1 MESLKGK
8 KLLILGGPAL
18 MTDVVAK
25 AKELGV
31 YTIVT
36 DWYEPDK
43 SPAKKIADE
52 YWMES
57 VADADR
63 LTELIKENQID
74 GVFTNYTDS
83 YLPFYVNLCEKAG
96 LPCLAN
102 MHQIDAIS
110 NKDQS
115 KQLCIDH
122 GISVSK
128 RYMVSSVEDIDKL
141 NDITFPVLTKPVDNS
156 GQRGI
161 FVCLNKEEL
170 KKLYA
175 ESLEFSTSKNV
186 MIEEYVQ
193 GDYTVMFYTLQNGHV
208 TLATMSDKPVYGNFE
223 NNLPKLPMGYFLPSK
238 YVGLCQNIML
248 PKVQAFVNTLGLKNG
263 VIGIE
268 AVVKDNDIFVFEMQ
282 FRLGGMRHH
291 NFVLKENGMDLLEML
306 IRFSLTGKFEGWDAS
321 KCDNAAFKN
330 HYCSLNVLIKPDTIA
345 KIENLEEVKSL
356 PQVYAFTQMMYEGD
370 TVHLAGTVQQIC
382 CKFSLSAG
390 SEEELADTIEKI
402 YKTLKVYNSEG
413 ENLIIPLDYRMYR
426 WGGVFCYK
434 SISYYRRIWQRDLH
448 KNYIGSNSFAFA
460 A

>member
-1 MESLKGK
+1 MESIKGK

-31 YTIVT
+31 FTIVT

-57 VADADR
+57 VADIDKLAAM
-63 LTELIKENQID
+63 IKENHID

-83 YLPFYVNLCEKAG
+83 YLPFYVRLCEKAG

-102 MHQIDAIS
+102 MHQIETIS
-110 NKDQS
+110 NKDLS

-128 RYMVSSVEDIDKL
+128 RYEIKSIDDIDSL
-141 NDITFPVLTKPVDNS
+141 DITFPVLTKPVDNS

-161 FVCLNKEEL
+161 FVCLDKEEL
-170 KKLYA
+170 KRKYQ
-175 ESLEFSTSKNV
+175 ESLAFSETKNV

-193 GDYTVMFYTLQNGHV
+193 GDYTVMFYTVQNGHV

-238 YVGLCQNIML
+238 YVGLCKEKML
-248 PKVQAFVNTLGLKNG
+248 PKVQAFVTDLGLQNG

-291 NFVLKENGMDLLEML
+291 NFVLKENGMDLLAML
-306 IRFSLTGKFEGWDAS
+306 VRFAVTGKFEGWNAAV
-321 KCDNAAFKN
+321 CDNAAFKN
-330 HYCSLNVLIKPDTIA
+330 CYCSLNVLIKPDTVA
-345 KIENLEEVKSL
+345 KIDGLEEVKAM
-356 PQVYAFTQMMYEGD
+356 PEVYASTQMLYEGD
-370 TVHLAGTVQQIC
+370 SVHLAGTVQQIAF
-382 CKFSLSAG
+382 KFSLAASSKSVVLDAI
-390 SEEELADTIEKI
+390 DKI
-402 YKTLKVYNSEG
+402 YATLKISNAKG
-413 ENLIIPLDYRMYR
+413 EDLKLKLNYR
-426 WGGVFCYK
+426 
-434 SISYYRRIWQRDLH
+434 Q
-448 KNYIGSNSFAFA
+448 
-460 A
+460 

>member
-18 MTDVVAK
+18 MSDVVAK

-36 DWYEPDK
+36 DWYELEK
-43 SPAKKIADE
+43 SPAKKLADE
-52 YWMES
+52 YWMDS
-57 VADADR
+57 VADIEGLAKK
-63 LTELIKENQID
+63 IKENGVT

-102 MHQIDAIS
+102 MHQIETIS
-110 NKDQS
+110 NKDLS

-128 RYMVSSVEDIDKL
+128 RYEISSIDDIDKM
-141 NDITFPVLTKPVDNS
+141 DVAFPVLTKPVDNS

-170 KKLYA
+170 KQKYQ
-175 ESLEFSTSKNV
+175 ESLEFSESKNV

-193 GDYTVMFYTLQNGHV
+193 GDYTVMFYTIQNGHV

-238 YVGLCQNIML
+238 YVDLCKEKML
-248 PKVQAFVNTLGLKNG
+248 PKVQSFVTDLGIKNG

-268 AVVKDNDIFVFEMQ
+268 AVVKDSDIFVFEMQ

-291 NFVLKENGMDLLEML
+291 NFVLKENGMDLLAML
-306 IRFSLTGKFEGWDAS
+306 IRFSLTGMFEGWDAS

-330 HYCSLNVLIKPDTIA
+330 AYCSLNILIKPDTVFRIDNVE
-345 KIENLEEVKSL
+345 KVKNM
-356 PQVYAFTQMMYEGD
+356 PEVYASQQMIYEGD
-370 TVHLAGTVQQIC
+370 TVHLAGTVQQIGF
-382 CKFSLSAG
+382 KFSLAAATKEQLLKSIQNIY
-390 SEEELADTIEKI
+390 STLRITNEK
-402 YKTLKVYNSEG
+402 G
-413 ENLIIPLDYRMYR
+413 ENLILPLDYAETL
-426 WGGVFCYK
+426 GGGG
-434 SISYYRRIWQRDLH
+434 IITPEMR
-448 KNYIGSNSFAFA
+448 
-460 A
+460 

>member
-1 MESLKGK
+1 MEQLNGK
-8 KLLILGGPAL
+8 KLLILGGNAL
-18 MTDVVAK
+18 TMDIVEK
-25 AKELGV
+25 AKDMGV

-36 DWYEPDK
+36 DWNSIEK
-43 SPAKKIADE
+43 SPAKKLADE
-52 YWMES
+52 YWMDS
-57 VADADR
+57 VADIEGLAKK
-63 LTELIKENQID
+63 IKENGVT

-102 MHQIDAIS
+102 MHQIETIS
-110 NKDQS
+110 NKDLS

-128 RYMVSSVEDIDKL
+128 RYEISSIDDIDKM
-141 NDITFPVLTKPVDNS
+141 DIAFPVLTKPVDNS

-170 KKLYA
+170 KQKYQ
-175 ESLEFSTSKNV
+175 ESLEFSESKNV

-193 GDYTVMFYTLQNGHV
+193 GDYTVMFYTIQNGHV

-223 NNLPKLPMGYFLPSK
+223 YNLPKLPMGYFLPSK
-238 YVGLCQNIML
+238 YVDLCKEKML
-248 PKVQAFVNTLGLKNG
+248 PKVQSFVTDLGIKNG

-268 AVVKDNDIFVFEMQ
+268 AVVKESDIFVFEMQ

-291 NFVLKENGMDLLEML
+291 NFVLKENGMDLLAML

-330 HYCSLNVLIKPDTIA
+330 AYCSLNMLIKPDTVY
-345 KIENLEEVKSL
+345 KIENVEKVKNM
-356 PQVYAFTQMMYEGD
+356 PEVYASQQMIFEGD
-370 TVHLAGTVQQIC
+370 TVHLAGTVQQIGF
-382 CKFSLSAG
+382 KFSLAAATKEQLLKAIQNIYST
-390 SEEELADTIEKI
+390 LRITNEK
-402 YKTLKVYNSEG
+402 G
-413 ENLIIPLDYRMYR
+413 ENLILPLDYAETL
-426 WGGVFCYK
+426 GGGGY
-434 SISYYRRIWQRDLH
+434 
-448 KNYIGSNSFAFA
+448 NYTQNEVKLTAGIFQYALA

>member
-1 MESLKGK
+1 MESLKGE

-18 MTDVVAK
+18 MSDVVAK

-36 DWYEPDK
+36 DWYEPEK
-43 SPAKKIADE
+43 SPAKKLADE
-52 YWMES
+52 YWMDS
-57 VADADR
+57 VADIEGLAKK
-63 LTELIKENQID
+63 IKENGVT

-102 MHQIDAIS
+102 MHQIETIS
-110 NKDQS
+110 NKDLS

-128 RYMVSSVEDIDKL
+128 RYEISSIDDIDKM
-141 NDITFPVLTKPVDNS
+141 DIVFPVLTKPVDNS

-170 KKLYA
+170 KQKYQ
-175 ESLEFSTSKNV
+175 ESLEFSESKNV

-193 GDYTVMFYTLQNGHV
+193 GDYTVMFYTIQNGHV

-238 YVGLCQNIML
+238 YVDLCKEKML
-248 PKVQAFVNTLGLKNG
+248 PKVQSFVTDLGIKNG

-268 AVVKDNDIFVFEMQ
+268 AVVKDSDIFVFEMQ

-291 NFVLKENGMDLLEML
+291 NFVLKENGMDLLAML

-321 KCDNAAFKN
+321 KCDNAAFEN
-330 HYCSLNVLIKPDTIA
+330 AYCSLNILIKPDTVY
-345 KIENLEEVKSL
+345 KIENVEDVKNM
-356 PQVYAFTQMMYEGD
+356 PEVYASQQMIYEGD
-370 TVHLAGTVQQIC
+370 TVHLAGTVQQIGF
-382 CKFSLSAG
+382 KFSLASATK
-390 SEEELADTIEKI
+390 EQLLKTIQNIYSTLRITNEK
-402 YKTLKVYNSEG
+402 G
-413 ENLIIPLDYRMYR
+413 ENLILPLDYAEIL
-426 WGGVFCYK
+426 GGGGY
-434 SISYYRRIWQRDLH
+434 
-448 KNYIGSNSFAFA
+448 NYTRNEIKLTAGIFQYALA

>member
-1 MESLKGK
+1 MCELKGK
-8 KLLILGGPAL
+8 KLLVLGGNAL
-18 MTDVVAK
+18 TSDIVLK

-36 DWYEPDK
+36 DWNTPEV
-43 SPAKKIADE
+43 SPAKKLADE

-57 VADADR
+57 FADSNKIVA
-63 LTELIKENQID
+63 LIKEHKID

-83 YLPFYVNLCEKAG
+83 YLPYYVEICERAG

-102 MHQIDAIS
+102 KKQIEAIS

-128 RYMVSSVEDIDKL
+128 RYNVNNVEDIDSIT
-141 NDITFPVLTKPVDNS
+141 DITYPVLTKPVDNS

-161 FVCLNKEEL
+161 YVCTTKEEL

-175 ESLEFSTSKNV
+175 ESLDFSATKNV

-193 GDYTVMFYTLQNGHV
+193 GDYTVMFYTIQNGYV

-238 YVGLCQNIML
+238 YVSLAREIMV
-248 PKVQAFVNTLGLKNG
+248 PKVQSFVSHLGLKNG

-268 AVVKDNDIFVFEMQ
+268 AVVKDNDIYVFEMQ

-291 NFVLKENGMDLLEML
+291 NFVQKENGMDLLEML
-306 IRFSLTGKFEGWDAS
+306 VRFSLTGKFEGWDAS
-321 KCDNAAFKN
+321 VCDNAMFKN
-330 HYCSLNVLIKPDTIA
+330 CYCSLNVLIKPDTVD
-345 KIENLEEVKSL
+345 KIEGLDEVLKM
-356 PQVYAFTQMMYEGD
+356 PEIYASTQMLYEGD
-370 TVHLAGTVQQIC
+370 VVKLPGTVQQIAF
-382 CKFSLSAG
+382 KFSLVASDKPKVLNAI
-390 SEEELADTIEKI
+390 DKI
-402 YKTLKVYNSEG
+402 YETLKIFNKEG
-413 ENLIIPLDYRMYR
+413 EDLKLKLDYR
-426 WGGVFCYK
+426 
-434 SISYYRRIWQRDLH
+434 
-448 KNYIGSNSFAFA
+448 A
-460 A
+460 

>member
-1 MESLKGK
+1 MKSLKGK

-18 MTDVVAK
+18 MSDVVAK

-43 SPAKKIADE
+43 SPAKKLADE
-52 YWMES
+52 YWMDS
-57 VADADR
+57 VADIDILA
-63 LTELIKENQID
+63 KKMQENSID

-83 YLPFYVNLCEKAG
+83 YLPFYVNLCEKVG
-96 LPCLAN
+96 VPCLAN
-102 MHQIDAIS
+102 MHQIETIS
-110 NKDQS
+110 NKDLS

-128 RYMVSSVEDIDKL
+128 RYEITSIEDIDKL
-141 NDITFPVLTKPVDNS
+141 DITFPVLTKPVDNS

-170 KKLYA
+170 KEKYK
-175 ESLEFSTSKNV
+175 ESLKFSESKNV

-193 GDYTVMFYTLQNGHV
+193 GDYTVMFYTVQNGCV
-208 TLATMSDKPVYGNFE
+208 TLSTMSDKPVYGNFE

-238 YVGLCQNIML
+238 YVDLCKRIML
-248 PKVQAFVNTLGLKNG
+248 PRVQSFVTDLKLQNG

-291 NFVLKENGMDLLEML
+291 NFVLKENGMDLLAML
-306 IRFSLTGKFEGWDAS
+306 IRFSLTGKFEGWDAA

-330 HYCSLNVLIKPDTIA
+330 CYCSLNILIKPDTVA
-345 KIENLEEVKSL
+345 KIEGVEAVKAM
-356 PQVYAFTQMMYEGD
+356 PEVYAYQQMIYEGD
-370 TVHLAGTVQQIC
+370 TVHLAGTVQQIAF
-382 CKFSLSAG
+382 KFSLAASNKAIV
-390 SEEELADTIEKI
+390 LDAIDRI
-402 YKTLKVYNSEG
+402 YSMLNVLNDKGEDLKLKLN
-413 ENLIIPLDYRMYR
+413 YR
-426 WGGVFCYK
+426 
-434 SISYYRRIWQRDLH
+434 I
-448 KNYIGSNSFAFA
+448 
-460 A
+460 

>member
-1 MESLKGK
+1 MCELKGK
-8 KLLILGGPAL
+8 KLLILGGNAL
-18 MTDVVAK
+18 TSDIVLK

-36 DWYEPDK
+36 DWNTPEV
-43 SPAKKIADE
+43 SPAKKLADE

-57 VADADR
+57 FADSNKIVA
-63 LTELIKENQID
+63 LIKEHKID

-83 YLPFYVNLCEKAG
+83 YLPYYVEICERAG

-102 MHQIDAIS
+102 KKQIEAIS

-128 RYMVSSVEDIDKL
+128 RYNVSNVEDIDSIT
-141 NDITFPVLTKPVDNS
+141 DITYPVLTKPVDNS

-161 FVCLNKEEL
+161 YVCTSKEEL

-175 ESLEFSTSKNV
+175 KSLDFSATKNV

-193 GDYTVMFYTLQNGHV
+193 GDYTVMFYTIQNGYV

-238 YVGLCQNIML
+238 YVSLAREIMV
-248 PKVQAFVNTLGLKNG
+248 PKVQSFVSHLGLKNG

-268 AVVKDNDIFVFEMQ
+268 AVVKDNDIYVFEMQ

-291 NFVLKENGMDLLEML
+291 NFVQKENGMDLLEML
-306 IRFSLTGKFEGWDAS
+306 VRFSLTGKFEGWDAS
-321 KCDNAAFKN
+321 VCDNAMFRN
-330 HYCSLNVLIKPDTIA
+330 CYCSLNVLIKPDMVD
-345 KIENLEEVKSL
+345 KIEGLDEVLKM
-356 PQVYAFTQMMYEGD
+356 PEIYASTQMLYEGD
-370 TVHLAGTVQQIC
+370 VVKLPGTVQQIAF
-382 CKFSLSAG
+382 KFSLVASNKSKVLNAIDKIYETLKIFNKEG
-390 SEEELADTIEKI
+390 EELK
-402 YKTLKVYNSEG
+402 LK
-413 ENLIIPLDYRMYR
+413 LDYR
-426 WGGVFCYK
+426 
-434 SISYYRRIWQRDLH
+434 S
-448 KNYIGSNSFAFA
+448 
-460 A
+460 

>member
-1 MESLKGK
+1 MCELKGK
-8 KLLILGGPAL
+8 KLLVLGGNAL
-18 MTDVVAK
+18 TSDIVLK

-36 DWYEPDK
+36 DWNTPEV
-43 SPAKKIADE
+43 SPAKKLADE

-57 VADADR
+57 FADSNKIVA
-63 LTELIKENQID
+63 LIKEHKID

-83 YLPFYVNLCEKAG
+83 YLPYYVEICERAG

-102 MHQIDAIS
+102 KKQIEAIS

-128 RYMVSSVEDIDKL
+128 RYNVNNVEDIDSIT
-141 NDITFPVLTKPVDNS
+141 DITYPVLTKPVDNS

-161 FVCLNKEEL
+161 YVCTTKEEL

-175 ESLEFSTSKNV
+175 ESLDFSATKNV

-193 GDYTVMFYTLQNGHV
+193 GDYTVMFYTIQNGHV

-238 YVGLCQNIML
+238 YVSLAREIMV
-248 PKVQAFVNTLGLKNG
+248 PKVQSFVSHLGLKNG

-268 AVVKDNDIFVFEMQ
+268 AVVKDNDIYVFEMQ

-291 NFVLKENGMDLLEML
+291 NFVQKENGMDLLEML
-306 IRFSLTGKFEGWDAS
+306 VRFSLTGKFEGWDAS
-321 KCDNAAFKN
+321 VCDNAMFKN
-330 HYCSLNVLIKPDTIA
+330 CYCSLNVLIKPDTVD
-345 KIENLEEVKSL
+345 KIEGLDEVLKM
-356 PQVYAFTQMMYEGD
+356 PEIYASTQMLYEGD
-370 TVHLAGTVQQIC
+370 VVKLPGTVQQIAF
-382 CKFSLSAG
+382 KFSLVASDKPKVLNAI
-390 SEEELADTIEKI
+390 DKI
-402 YKTLKVYNSEG
+402 YETLKIFNKEG
-413 ENLIIPLDYRMYR
+413 EDLKLKLDYR
-426 WGGVFCYK
+426 
-434 SISYYRRIWQRDLH
+434 
-448 KNYIGSNSFAFA
+448 A
-460 A
+460 

>member
-1 MESLKGK
+1 MESLQGK

-18 MTDVVAK
+18 MSDVVAR

-52 YWMES
+52 YWMDS
-57 VADADR
+57 VADIDVLA
-63 LTELIKENQID
+63 KKMQENGID

-96 LPCLAN
+96 VPCLAN
-102 MHQIDAIS
+102 MHQIETIS
-110 NKDQS
+110 NKDLS

-128 RYMVSSVEDIDKL
+128 RYEITLIEDIDNL
-141 NDITFPVLTKPVDNS
+141 DITFPVLTKPVDNS

-161 FVCLNKEEL
+161 FVCHNKEEL
-170 KKLYA
+170 KEKYK
-175 ESLEFSTSKNV
+175 ESLEFSESKNV

-193 GDYTVMFYTLQNGHV
+193 GDYTVMFYTVQNGRV

-238 YVGLCQNIML
+238 YVDLCKRIML
-248 PKVQAFVNTLGLKNG
+248 PKVQSFVTDLKLQNG

-268 AVVKDNDIFVFEMQ
+268 AVVRDNDIFVFEMQ

-291 NFVLKENGMDLLEML
+291 YFVLKENGMDLLAML

-321 KCDNAAFKN
+321 TCDNAAFKN
-330 HYCSLNVLIKPDTIA
+330 AYCSLNILIKPDTVA
-345 KIENLEEVKSL
+345 KIENVEVVKAM
-356 PQVYAFTQMMYEGD
+356 PEVYASQQMIYEGD
-370 TVHLAGTVQQIC
+370 TVRLAGTVQQIGF
-382 CKFSLSAG
+382 KFSLAARSKD
-390 SEEELADTIEKI
+390 ELLKAIQSI
-402 YKTLKVYNSEG
+402 YKTLCITNERG
-413 ENLIIPLDYRMYR
+413 ENLILPLDY
-426 WGGVFCYK
+426 
-434 SISYYRRIWQRDLH
+434 SATLQ
-448 KNYIGSNSFAFA
+448 
-460 A
+460 

>member
-1 MESLKGK
+1 MESIIGK

-18 MTDVVAK
+18 MSDVVAK

-43 SPAKKIADE
+43 SPAKKLADE

-57 VADADR
+57 VANIDKLAAMV
-63 LTELIKENQID
+63 KEHHID

-83 YLPFYVNLCEKAG
+83 YLPFYVRLCEKVG

-102 MHQIDAIS
+102 MHQIETIT
-110 NKDQS
+110 NKDLS

-128 RYMVSSVEDIDKL
+128 RYEITSIDDIDAL
-141 NDITFPVLTKPVDNS
+141 DIIFPVLTKPVDNS

-161 FVCLNKEEL
+161 FVCLDKEEL
-170 KKLYA
+170 KQKYQ
-175 ESLEFSTSKNV
+175 ESLTFSETKNV

-193 GDYTVMFYTLQNGHV
+193 GDYTVMFYTVQNGHV

-238 YVGLCQNIML
+238 YVDLCKEKML
-248 PKVQAFVNTLGLKNG
+248 PKVQSFVTDLGLQNG

-291 NFVLKENGMDLLEML
+291 NFVLKENGMDLLAML
-306 IRFSLTGKFEGWDAS
+306 VRFSVTGKFEGWDAS
-321 KCDNAAFKN
+321 LCDNAAFKN
-330 HYCSLNVLIKPDTIA
+330 CYCSLNVLIKPDTVA
-345 KIENLEEVKSL
+345 KIEGLDLVKAM
-356 PQVYAFTQMMYEGD
+356 PEVYASTQMLYEGD
-370 TVHLAGTVQQIC
+370 SVHLPGTVQQIAF
-382 CKFSLSAG
+382 KFSLAASSKAIV
-390 SEEELADTIEKI
+390 LNAIDKI
-402 YKTLKVYNSEG
+402 YSTLKICNAKG
-413 ENLIIPLDYRMYR
+413 EDLKLHLDYR
-426 WGGVFCYK
+426 
-434 SISYYRRIWQRDLH
+434 
-448 KNYIGSNSFAFA
+448 N
-460 A
+460 